1 MTTDEARSADRR
13 EKIARLRRV
22 APSGVLLLALAGAF
36 LVPTADDDQLLRLAS
51 PDRPRIEGLRAAIG
65 GLPVDGV
72 VLVAFDADL
81 GTYAE
86 IRATT
91 RAALADLHAHGLRLA
106 FVSFTPE
113 GRAISAAELDR
124 LRRAGLQPA
133 PADLGF
139 ISGSEAGLVRAISSV
154 VPASV
159 SGAIADEV
167 RQRGGGVSAFDLVL
181 IISGSDLSARSW
193 VEQIGAR
200 LPDLPLAAI
209 APTFLE
215 PELAPYLR
223 SGQLTALLATLR
235 EGVTYAQAVQREPG
249 DERGPIPTALPILV
263 GMLAAVAVLG
273 EAGARRFVRRGP
285 AA

>member
-13 EKIARLRRV
+13 GENARLRRV

-124 LRRAGLQPA
+124 LRRAG
-133 PADLGF
+133 
-139 ISGSEAGLVRAISSV
+139 
-154 VPASV
+154 
-159 SGAIADEV
+159 
-167 RQRGGGVSAFDLVL
+167 
-181 IISGSDLSARSW
+181 
-193 VEQIGAR
+193 
-200 LPDLPLAAI
+200 
-209 APTFLE
+209 
-215 PELAPYLR
+215 
-223 SGQLTALLATLR
+223 
-235 EGVTYAQAVQREPG
+235 
-249 DERGPIPTALPILV
+249 
-263 GMLAAVAVLG
+263 
-273 EAGARRFVRRGP
+273 
-285 AA
+285 